1 MSLISELPHR
11 LCEWFSDLNEFSDCS
26 VSTKFPIKSKTTPL
40 DKPVLVF
47 GAKSVKVFDNVTD
60 ESGAV
65 ITESYIADVDFSI
78 GIHVPR
84 SMGGS
89 VCFSILDSVT
99 DRLLFS
105 TNLAISSIVS
115 DSLEYIRNTD
125 SLFLELVF
133 TVNETLKSDGK
144 SGKDF
149 TV

>member
-26 VSTKFPIKSKTTPL
+26 VCTQFPGNSKATPL
-40 DKPVLVF
+40 EKPVLVF

-60 ESGAV
+60 ETGAI
-65 ITESYIADVDFSI
+65 ITGSRIADADFSI

-84 SMGGS
+84 SMGGAE
-89 VCFSILDSVT
+89 CFSILDSVT

-105 TNLAISSIVS
+105 TDLAINSIVS
-115 DSLEYIRNTD
+115 DSIEYIRNTD

-133 TVNETLKSDGK
+133 TVTETLKSDEKPGK
-144 SGKDF
+144 KF

>member
-1 MSLISELPHR
+1 MSLISELPDR

-26 VSTKFPIKSKTTPL
+26 VSTQFPASSKTTPL
-40 DKPVLVF
+40 EKPVIVL
-47 GAKSVKVFDNVTD
+47 GARSVKVFENVTD
-60 ESGAV
+60 ETGAV
-65 ITESYIADVDFSI
+65 ITGKRIADADFSI

-84 SMGGS
+84 MMGGAE
-89 VCFSILDSVT
+89 CFSILDSVT

-105 TNLAISSIVS
+105 TDLEISSIVS

-133 TVNETLKSDGK
+133 TVKETLQSDGK
-144 SGKDF
+144 TGKKF